1 MQLTPVLAILPEI
14 RLISFPEL
22 GGQYSVSPHRRYAD
36 GSRKDEVKKS

>member
-22 GGQYSVSPHRRYAD
+22 AGRTVSPHRRYAY
-36 GSRKDEVKKS
+36 GLEKDEVKKS